1 MVTRRGQE
9 GAPARPGPAVTA
21 TEAGGAVVEEF
32 PYGLGP
38 PDGILALRY
47 PPTAGVVTDFPESR
61 NDFVHQVY
69 FSPDGVLAVGRGGTT
84 AFAGPTQAVWVRQG
98 VIAEVTA
105 LEVQTVVRL
114 CVRRAPDELLRHE
127 ATVLAM
133 SPAAVDAV
141 NRLVRP
147 GTDERAGL
155 AARAVLLDQLAGSPA
170 DPIEHGAA
178 APGPAQAVARAL
190 TLDPADRTSLPGWA
204 ERLHVSAKTL
214 QREFE
219 RVYGLSFSAWRT
231 RTRLEASRAMLS
243 RWSVTETAHRV
254 GYATASSYVAAFT
267 RAYGEP
273 PGRHAHRAVDVRAS

>member
-21 TEAGGAVVEEF
+21 TQAGGAVVEEF

-47 PPTAGVVTDFPESR
+47 PPTGGVVTDFPESR
-61 NDFVHQVY
+61 NDFVHQIY
-69 FSPDGVLAVGRGGTT
+69 FSPDGVLAVGRGGTA
-84 AFAGPTQAVWVRQG
+84 AFAGPTSAVWVRQG
-98 VIAEVTA
+98 VVAEVTA

-114 CVRRAPDELLRHE
+114 CVRRAPDELVRHE
-127 ATVLAM
+127 ATVLAI
-133 SPAAVDAV
+133 SPAAVEAV
-141 NRLVRP
+141 TRLVRP

-170 DPIEHGAA
+170 DPIGYGSAEL
-178 APGPAQAVARAL
+178 GPAGAVARAL
-190 TLDPADRTSLPGWA
+190 ALDPADRTSLPGWA
-204 ERLHVSAKTL
+204 ERLHVSPKTL

-219 RVYGLSFSAWRT
+219 RVYGLSFSTWRT
-231 RTRLEASRAMLS
+231 RTRLQASRAMLS

-267 RAYGEP
+267 REYGEP

>member
-1 MVTRRGQE
+1 M
-9 GAPARPGPAVTA
+9 PARPGPAVTA

-61 NDFVHQVY
+61 NDFVHQIY
-69 FSPDGVLAVGRGGTT
+69 LSPDGVIAIGRGGTS
-84 AFAGPTQAVWVRQG
+84 AFAGPTHAVWVRQG
-98 VIAEVTA
+98 VVAEVTA

-114 CVRRAPDELLRHE
+114 CVRRAPEELLRHE
-127 ATVLAM
+127 ATVLAL
-133 SPAAVDAV
+133 SPAALEAV
-141 NRLVRP
+141 ARLVRP

-155 AARAVLLDQLAGSPA
+155 AARGVLLAELAASPA
-170 DPIEHGAA
+170 DPIGFASAA
-178 APGPAQAVARAL
+178 LGPAQAVARAL
-190 TLDPADRTSLPGWA
+190 TLDPADRTGLTGWA

-219 RVYGLSFSAWRT
+219 RVYGMSFSAWRT

-273 PGRHAHRAVDVRAS
+273 PGRHAHRAVDAQAS